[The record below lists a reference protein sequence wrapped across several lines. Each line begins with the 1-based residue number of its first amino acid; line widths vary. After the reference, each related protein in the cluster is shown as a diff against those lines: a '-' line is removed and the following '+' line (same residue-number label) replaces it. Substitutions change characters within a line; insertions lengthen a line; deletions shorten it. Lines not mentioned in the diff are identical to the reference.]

1 MTAGS
6 QGDLHSAPGCFISKD
21 VGMLKIKVKRPLS
34 LWDGWVPL
42 SVKLNGRKMAAVKN
56 GDDSVISLPESR
68 TELSVAYF
76 HDRSEKITVESGDV
90 ITVKRN
96 RASRF
101 VIAAVIIAVLI
112 PLIPA
117 ITGQDMTPYFWAMLA
132 ALGIIL
138 AISQMLKSYDIEQT
152 GKLTEEELAETE
164 DVEGVRVKR
173 TAGLFEPAQPLS
185 VKLNEEEK
193 KKLKSGEQAVIPMKE
208 DDAEMS
214 VEFLYEAGNRV
225 KVESGDIVSIK
236 RNWIFYAQV
245 IILAIVLIGLVL
257 SSVLGIS
264 PGIGSAFYAI
274 AILAA
279 LVTAVAMTLMKT
291 VKLEVVDKA
300 H

>member
-1 MTAGS
+1 
-6 QGDLHSAPGCFISKD
+6 
-21 VGMLKIKVKRPLS
+21 MLKIKVKRPLS

-42 SVKLNGRKMAAVKN
+42 SVKLNGRKMGAVKN
-56 GDDSVISLPESR
+56 GDDIVISIPEEQ

-90 ITVKRN
+90 ITVKQN

-112 PLIPA
+112 PLIPV
-117 ITGQDMTPYFWAMLA
+117 ITGQDMTPYFWTMLA
-132 ALGIIL
+132 VLGIIL
-138 AISQMLKSYDIEQT
+138 AVSQMLKSYDLEQT
-152 GKLTEEELAETE
+152 GKLTEEELTETE

-173 TAGLFEPAQPLS
+173 TAGFFEPALPLS

-193 KKLKSGEQAVIPMKE
+193 EKLKSGEQAVIPMKT

-236 RNWIFYAQV
+236 RNWIYYSQLV
-245 IILAIVLIGLVL
+245 ILAIVLIGLVL
-257 SSVLGIS
+257 LSVLSIS
-264 PGIGSAFYAI
+264 LGIGPAVYAI

-279 LVTAVAMTLMKT
+279 VVTVCAMTLMKT